1 MPITASSEPAPGRS
15 RRASSP
21 SRSSWSRWCLTPPA
35 SRSTSTT
42 PCSTVT
48 VRRQGAGSWR
58 DAVRSTRKRVV
69 FARGL
74 NLVVLTVG
82 LQPRWGGMTISIP
95 VNLRLHRKDGPTML
109 ALAAEMMAEL
119 CSSFPSTRFVL
130 CGDGAYATLA
140 GNHLAHTAVVSRMRR
155 DAALYEAPPS
165 RTNRRGRPRKKGA
178 RLGTPVQLAR
188 AATSWQ
194 EVELDWRGHEV
205 TKLLWSRDRAFS

>member
-1 MPITASSEPAPGRS
+1 M
-15 RRASSP
+15 
-21 SRSSWSRWCLTPPA
+21 
-35 SRSTSTT
+35 
-42 PCSTVT
+42 
-48 VRRQGAGSWR
+48 
-58 DAVRSTRKRVV
+58 

-130 CGDGAYATLA
+130 CGDGAYVTLA
-140 GNHLAHTAVVSRMRR
+140 SNHLERTEVVSHMRR

-178 RLGTPVQLAR
+178 RLDAAVQLAK

-194 EVELDWRGHEV
+194 EVELDWRGHKV
-205 TKLLWSRDRAFS
+205 TKLLWSRDVLWYRVCKDAMVRLVVVVTLPVMSLTTSSSPPTSRCHRKRSSRSTLAAGPSSFATAR

>member
-1 MPITASSEPAPGRS
+1 M
-15 RRASSP
+15 
-21 SRSSWSRWCLTPPA
+21 
-35 SRSTSTT
+35 
-42 PCSTVT
+42 
-48 VRRQGAGSWR
+48 
-58 DAVRSTRKRVV
+58 

-119 CSSFPSTRFVL
+119 VSWFPSTRFVL

-140 GNHLAHTAVVSRMRR
+140 GNHLERTAVVSRMRR

-178 RLGTPVQLAR
+178 RLDTPVQLAK
-188 AATSWQ
+188 AATSCQ
-194 EVELDWRGHEV
+194 EVEVDWRGHKV
-205 TKLLWSRDRAFS
+205 TKLLSRGTSYGTGSARTLWCASSSCATLPAMSLTTSSSPPTSRCHRKRSSRSTLAAGPSSFATAR